1 MGSTAHVVVLGPRA
15 AALVLRCRARLA
27 ELEARWSRFRDDSE
41 VSVLNRSAGTDVIV
55 SHDTALLVQRALD
68 GWRVTDGA
76 FDPTVLGAMLRAGY
90 DRDFRLLRDHDGRD
104 PSIRNETS
112 LALGAD
118 GIEVDL
124 GTRRV
129 YLPAGVGLDPGGIG
143 KGLAADIVAAELLV
157 EGAEGVCVNVGGDVR
172 VVGGAPDGAGWRV
185 ELEDPESDMR
195 FARVVLAD
203 GAVATSSPLRR
214 RWRGTRGEMHHLV
227 DPRTGDVAD
236 TDARSVTV
244 VAAEAWQAEVL
255 AKAAILGNLACVER
269 TGAAALRRR
278 HGHDEATAKWHRFA
292 EPLGTAPAV
301 RR

>member
-1 MGSTAHVVVLGPRA
+1 MGSTAHVVVLGSRA
-15 AALVLRCRARLA
+15 AALAPLCRDRLA
-27 ELEARWSRFRDDSE
+27 QLESRWSRFRHDSE

-55 SHDTALLVQRALD
+55 SHDTALLVQRAID

-90 DRDFRLLRDHDGRD
+90 DRDFGLLGDRLDGD
-104 PSIRNETS
+104 VAPGSA
-112 LALGAD
+112 LANGAD

-124 GTRRV
+124 ATRRV
-129 YLPAGVGLDPGGIG
+129 YLPPGVGVDPGGIG
-143 KGLAADIVAAELLV
+143 KGLAADMVAAELLA

-172 VVGGAPDGAGWRV
+172 VAGVAPDERGWRV
-185 ELEDPESDMR
+185 DLEDPESGMP

-214 RWRGTRGEMHHLV
+214 RWRGTRREVHHLI

-236 TDARSVTV
+236 TDARSATV

-255 AKAAILGNLACVER
+255 AKAAILGDMSCIER
-269 TGAAALRRR
+269 TGAAGLRRGR
-278 HGHDEATAKWHRFA
+278 GHDHATANWERFA
-292 EPLGTAPAV
+292 EPLTAPV
-301 RR
+301 VGR